1 MAGRIKPKPTKI
13 DKERSL
19 RLWIGMLVPPAAWA
33 VQLQSLY
40 LTSEFGCRSSDFT
53 WNHVV
58 VVVALIVSI
67 LAGFIAW
74 REWSQSGRS
83 DEDEGGDRMSRRR
96 FMSLLGV
103 LTSALFSVTIL
114 AQWLPTLM
122 GVPCDK

>member
-1 MAGRIKPKPTKI
+1 MAGRIKPKLKKI

>member
-1 MAGRIKPKPTKI
+1 MAERVESKPKKL
-13 DKERSL
+13 DKGRSL

-58 VVVALIVSI
+58 VVAALIVSV

-74 REWSQSGRS
+74 REWSQSGGS
-83 DEDEGGDRMSRRR
+83 DEDEDGDRMSRRR
-96 FMSLLGV
+96 FMALLGV
-103 LTSALFSVTIL
+103 LTSALFSITIL